1 MRASCEGLKPGERV
15 HVSWCVMKRR
25 LELTWTE
32 QGGPHVKGAPRREGF
47 DSLFARRNINGRL
60 NGQIRYGW
68 NPEGLTVQLSAVAG
82 RLNP

>member
-1 MRASCEGLKPGERV
+1 MQASCEGLKPGGRV

-32 QGGPHVKGAPRREGF
+32 QGGPHVKGEPQREGF
-47 DSLFARRNINGRL
+47 DSLFARRNINGQL
-60 NGQIRYGW
+60 NGQMRCGR
-68 NPEGLTVQLSAVAG
+68 NPEGLTVHLSAVAG